1 MLSQCRDTTQKSEQH
16 TGSLCIHLYMYTY
29 AIKYFAFL
37 RNPAYTDFVKFG
49 RKDIEI
55 QFIYTY
61 NINNV

>member
-1 MLSQCRDTTQKSEQH
+1 
-16 TGSLCIHLYMYTY
+16 MYTSIYVYIHRFTY
-29 AIKYFAFL
+29 AFKYFAFL